1 MSERPLSGIRVLD
14 LTSIVVGPSAT
25 LRLADFGAEVV
36 KIEPLAGDNL
46 RRLGGPSPSKKLS
59 GKYMHFNRAKRAV
72 CMDLKHPLAQRVL
85 SKMVREYDVLVSN
98 MRPAALA
105 RLGLDPEMTTA
116 ANPRLIHCSITGFG
130 QDGPYAGLPAYDTV
144 VQGAAGISGLFQK
157 RDGEPSFVPLLI
169 CDHTCGEIAA
179 ASICAAIAGRER
191 TGKGTV
197 LEIPMF
203 ETMAAYVLQENMGAT
218 SFQPPLGPPGDLRVL
233 DPWNKPVRTAD
244 GYITLSANT
253 DTQAQGF
260 LRAVGRPDLIED
272 PRFVSVAARV
282 KHSTEWFSFRAE
294 ALKEKPTAYWIDAF
308 QREDVPAMRCHTLET
323 LVDDPHLKSVG
334 LIAEETHPTEGQV
347 YTLRSSILMNGQMQP
362 TGHAARPLGW
372 DTRGFLQEAG
382 IPDEEIDALIAEG
395 AAVDA
400 QSTVSA

>member
-14 LTSIVVGPSAT
+14 LTTIVVGPTAT

-46 RRLGGPSPSKKLS
+46 RRLGGPSPSKRLS

-72 CMDLKHPLAQRVL
+72 CMDLKHPMARRALT
-85 SKMVREYDVLVSN
+85 KMVQEYDVIVSN
-98 MRPAALA
+98 MRPTALA
-105 RLGLDPEMTTA
+105 RLGLDPETTMA
-116 ANPRLIHCSITGFG
+116 ANPRLIHCTITGFG

-144 VQGAAGISGLFQK
+144 VQGAAGISGLFER

-191 TGKGTV
+191 TGKGAM

-218 SFQPPLGPPGDLRVL
+218 SFDPPLGPPGDMRVL

-244 GYITLSANT
+244 GYVTLSANT
-253 DTQAQGF
+253 DPQAAGF
-260 LRAVGRPDLIED
+260 LRAVGRSDMIDD
-272 PRFVSVAARV
+272 PRFCSVAARF
-282 KHSTEWFSFRAE
+282 KHCTEWFSFRAE
-294 ALKEKPTAYWIDAF
+294 ALRKRTTEDWIEAF

-323 LVDDPHLKSVG
+323 LIDDPHLKTVG
-334 LIAEETHPTEGQV
+334 LISDEIHPTDGKV
-347 YTLRSSILMNGQMQP
+347 YALRSTVLVDGQTLP
-362 TGHAARPLGW
+362 TGLAARPMGW
-372 DTRGFLQEAG
+372 DTRAFLGEAG
-382 IPDEEIDALIAEG
+382 ISEREIDALIAEG
-395 AAVDA
+395 AAIDGQARVIA
-400 QSTVSA
+400 